1 MEETLQQLTKLK
13 KAAFL
18 ANGNFMKKNSQFEE
32 LKKELQTT
40 KGEYL
45 KNKNFS
51 RESKKK
57 KKRQFQ
63 KKENYSLY

>member
-40 KGEYL
+40 KGVYL
-45 KNKNFS
+45 KNKSFS

-57 KKRQFQ
+57 KTTVSEKG
-63 KKENYSLY
+63 KL